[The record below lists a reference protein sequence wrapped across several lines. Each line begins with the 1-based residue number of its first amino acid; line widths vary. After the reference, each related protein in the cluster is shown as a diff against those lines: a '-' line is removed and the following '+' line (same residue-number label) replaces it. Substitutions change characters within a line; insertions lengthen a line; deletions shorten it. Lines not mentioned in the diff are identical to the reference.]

1 MGLFD
6 TLKKV
11 AGGSSKAS
19 GPASVQVSADEDEL
33 SAPVRGRAI
42 ALAEVPDPVFAGGM
56 LGDGCAI
63 WPEDDLIY
71 SPVTGEVTV
80 TMGHALGL
88 KGDNGTEALVH
99 VGIDTVAMQGEGF
112 EGLVA
117 KGDRVTAGQ
126 PVLRVDR
133 AKIKAAGH
141 PDCVVLVVSNTADYA
156 SVGMVVEPGATVE
169 AGQPVLRVQR

>member
-1 MGLFD
+1 
-6 TLKKV
+6 
-11 AGGSSKAS
+11 
-19 GPASVQVSADEDEL
+19 
-33 SAPVRGRAI
+33 
-42 ALAEVPDPVFAGGM
+42 
-56 LGDGCAI
+56 
-63 WPEDDLIY
+63 
-71 SPVTGEVTV
+71 
-80 TMGHALGL
+80 MGHALGL
-88 KGDNGTEALVH
+88 KGDNGTEVLVH